1 MLSMRFCSL
10 LAAAV
15 ACVAPICSG
24 QLGTEVVATGIDRPV
39 YLTSTPGDPGA
50 LFVIEQE
57 GAIRII
63 RDGVLL
69 PTPFLDIDPLV
80 TGGSS
85 GSDERGLLGLA
96 FSPDYETSGK
106 FYVNYTGNSG
116 GLATIVA
123 EYTRATADTANP
135 ASARSIIA
143 FSQPFSNH
151 NGGWMGFGPH
161 DDMLYIFTGD
171 GGSANDPQNNAVN
184 LNTLLGKILRIDV
197 SNDQVPY
204 TVPASNPFVGQA
216 GVRTE
221 IFAYG
226 VRNPW
231 RGSFAPNG
239 DLYFG
244 DVGQNAREELNVLP
258 AVSGGGQHYGWR
270 CREGFIATPGFNCP
284 ADPDWVDPIYENSRP
299 NGECSI
305 VGGYVYTG
313 CALGTDFTDKYF
325 FADYC
330 TGRIETLDPAN
341 GNAVA
346 GPFLNLGFGMASFG
360 EGADGELYLCRLF
373 SGEVRRIVNTSGSQC
388 PCLGDIADDFGTL
401 GADGM
406 VSFGDFLAMLGL
418 IGPCGPG
425 TPNPDCTGDIADDFG
440 TLGEDSMVSFGDFLA
455 LLGLIGPCA

>member
-1 MLSMRFCSL
+1 MMPIRTRALIALVIAC
-10 LAAAV
+10 LAPV
-15 ACVAPICSG
+15 CSG
-24 QLGTEVVATGIDRPV
+24 QLGTELVATGLDRPV
-39 YLTSTPGDPGA
+39 YLASTPGDPGA

-85 GSDERGLLGLA
+85 GTDERGLLGLA

-106 FYVNYTGNSG
+106 FYVNYTGTSG
-116 GLATIVA
+116 GLVTIVA
-123 EYTRATADTANP
+123 EYTRATADTANA
-135 ASARSIIA
+135 ASARQIMT

-151 NGGWMGFGPH
+151 NGGWIGFGPH
-161 DDMLYIFTGD
+161 DGMLYIFTGD
-171 GGSANDPQNNAVN
+171 GGSSNDPQNNASRLVN
-184 LNTLLGKILRIDV
+184 RLGKILRVDV
-197 SNDQVPY
+197 SDDQVPY
-204 TVPASNPFVGQA
+204 AVPADNPFVGVA
-216 GVRTE
+216 GALPE

-244 DVGQNAREELNVLP
+244 DVGQGAREELNVLP
-258 AVSGGGQHYGWR
+258 AGSGGGQHYGWR
-270 CREGFIATPGFNCP
+270 CREGFIATPAFSCP
-284 ADPDWVDPIYENSRP
+284 TDPAWVDPIYDNTRP

-313 CALGTDFTDKYF
+313 CDLGGDFTDKYF

-330 TGRIETLDPAN
+330 TGRIETMDLAN
-341 GNAVA
+341 GNTVA

-373 SGEVRRIVNTSGSQC
+373 SSQVLRIVNTAGSQC
-388 PCLGDIADDFGTL
+388 QCPGDIADDFGNL

-406 VSFGDFLAMLGL
+406 VSFGDFLALLGL
-418 IGPCGPG
+418 IGPCPGG
-425 TPNPDCTGDIADDFG
+425 TPGCTGDIADDFG
-440 TLGEDSMVSFGDFLA
+440 NLGADGMVSFGDFLA